1 MKLNDEQ
8 NAANANNA
16 ASNTTAN
23 PKTTTGAGNI
33 LPELGGAMQTPKE
46 DKPKPA
52 ESTKSPLMEVP
63 KETGLKPPIGH
74 AITHKPEEKKSEP
87 VKVEEP
93 KKEEVKP
100 KVEEPKKEEPKVE
113 EPKKDVPPKEE
124 PKKEEPKPVEPKLIE
139 PVKIEEPK
147 KTEDKTLSESKD
159 DEDNWE
165 KKDEEQLAKEIK
177 EKKVDTTMTR
187 KY

>member
-1 MKLNDEQ
+1 VIRIWDPNTGEDLKLNDEQ

-93 KKEEVKP
+93 KK
-100 KVEEPKKEEPKVE
+100 
-113 EPKKDVPPKEE
+113 
-124 PKKEEPKPVEPKLIE
+124 
-139 PVKIEEPK
+139 
-147 KTEDKTLSESKD
+147 
-159 DEDNWE
+159 
-165 KKDEEQLAKEIK
+165 
-177 EKKVDTTMTR
+177 R
-187 KY
+187 